1 MKSLYTAYKGKA
13 IILVVYIREAH
24 PAPREQAAADAGWKA
39 IGDVVF
45 SQPETF
51 EHRRKLAETACTFW
65 DMPIPTLVD
74 TIDPSVGQTY
84 ESWPNRIY
92 VIDTEGTIVYRGP
105 KGPMGVTPREGEKH
119 LRSLLGLPEGEYVTP
134 EDIRAR
140 IRSQS
145 RTRPS
150 RPAPAQP

>member
-24 PAPREQAAADAGWKA
+24 PAPQEQAAADAGWKA

-105 KGPMGVTPREGEKH
+105 KGPRGVTPREGETH
-119 LRSLLGLPEGEYVTP
+119 LRALLGLPEGEYVTP
-134 EDIRAR
+134 EDIATRIQSQGRAR
-140 IRSQS
+140 R
-145 RTRPS
+145 S